1 LKNIDPI
8 PHSRPTLGAEE
19 AKAAAETILSG
30 QIAQGAMV
38 GKFEKRFAD
47 FLGLQQAVA
56 VNSGTSALHLA
67 LLALGTRPGDEVIV
81 PDYVCTALLNAV
93 HYTGA
98 TPVIADVGA
107 ADGNLDCQAAL
118 RLITPKTRAVIVPHM
133 FGNPCAGITLF
144 KEREIP
150 VIEDCAQSVGAELA
164 GSKVGTLGDLSIFSF
179 YATKVMTCGEGGM
192 VASNCQELTNA
203 VADLCDYDNR
213 DDYLPRYNYKMT
225 DFQAAMGLVQLTRLP
240 DFIHRRREIAH
251 RYNAGLKDLPLR
263 LPGAQPDQ
271 QPIYFRYVVQLANP
285 ETLLNHLRN
294 HKISAAR
301 PVFKPFQLLTG
312 TNAVTD
318 HGASPQGLN
327 NHGISGHRV
336 PQVAAS
342 GTAMRTFAREPNR
355 SPQDVV
361 PCDRLPNA
369 CSVSLQLWHESL
381 SLPIYP
387 LLQDAEVDRVI
398 AAIRDY
404 YQKISDT

>member
-1 LKNIDPI
+1 MI

-30 QIAQGAMV
+30 QIAHGPKVAE
-38 GKFEKRFAD
+38 FEKRFAD
-47 FLGLQQAVA
+47 FLGLQRAVA

-67 LLALGTRPGDEVIV
+67 LLALGTKPGDEVIV

-98 TPVIADVGA
+98 IPVIADVSE

-133 FGNPCAGITLF
+133 FGTPCAGITLF
-144 KEREIP
+144 KERGIP

-164 GSKVGTLGDLSIFSF
+164 GGKVGTLGDLSIFSF

-192 VASNCQELTNA
+192 VASNRPELTDT

-225 DFQAAMGLVQLTRLP
+225 DFQAAMGLVQLARLP
-240 DFIHRRREIAH
+240 DFIQRRREIAQ

-263 LPGAQPDQ
+263 LPSAQADR
-271 QPIYFRYVVQLANP
+271 QPIHFRYIVRLANP
-285 ETLLNHLRN
+285 ESLLNHLRN
-294 HKISAAR
+294 HGISAAH
-301 PVFKPFQLLTG
+301 PVFKPYQLLTKA
-312 TNAVTD
+312 ND
-318 HGASPQGLN
+318 CP
-327 NHGISGHRV
+327 ISLR
-336 PQVAAS
+336 
-342 GTAMRTFAREPNR
+342 
-355 SPQDVV
+355 
-361 PCDRLPNA
+361 
-369 CSVSLQLWHESL
+369 LWHESL

-398 AAIRDY
+398 AIIRGH
-404 YQKISDT
+404 ILHA